1 MQDLGCDY
9 FIKDSNDPSR
19 KDVVTKGSKHGPVA
33 QVVMSTLAHVLRGR
47 AALGGSIPQRIPAAV
62 ILGRKKKK
70 KDANAQQTDKQ
81 GEKNSAAP
89 SASGG
94 SCSGKNNWALV
105 HLATPLEC
113 GGQFTI
119 GVDASGSLL
128 DDGGAEQSLA
138 AYLTVMTSGMRA
150 ASEWLYRVGVDA
162 QHIEAPPALISGRA
176 LYFGDV
182 KLPLPRMIA
191 SPVGRYKT
199 NGFRIT
205 QGELLELKVDL
216 RRLRSTAPTDT
227 GIFWFR
233 EGNRIE
239 SCDVEG
245 PILIKVTSFPCINL
259 LVRSTGSLLFRLG
272 AVGVERNVEVLVD
285 TLAPSIHALYRTEAN
300 TGLVQLLPNLVA

>member
-1 MQDLGCDY
+1 
-9 FIKDSNDPSR
+9 
-19 KDVVTKGSKHGPVA
+19 
-33 QVVMSTLAHVLRGR
+33 
-47 AALGGSIPQRIPAAV
+47 
-62 ILGRKKKK
+62 
-70 KDANAQQTDKQ
+70 
-81 GEKNSAAP
+81 
-89 SASGG
+89 
-94 SCSGKNNWALV
+94 
-105 HLATPLEC
+105 
-113 GGQFTI
+113 
-119 GVDASGSLL
+119 
-128 DDGGAEQSLA
+128 
-138 AYLTVMTSGMRA
+138 
-150 ASEWLYRVGVDA
+150 
-162 QHIEAPPALISGRA
+162 
-176 LYFGDV
+176 
-182 KLPLPRMIA
+182 MIA